1 MLNLASPRPRA
12 TNTGAP
18 ARARAI
24 DNLRRFADRV
34 AAFQATHEPAYTP
47 PAQRPEPALWILHAR

>member
-1 MLNLASPRPRA
+1 MLNLIPSRPRA
-12 TNTGAP
+12 TDSGAH

-34 AAFQATHEPAYTP
+34 AAFRASREPASAP
-47 PAQRPEPALWILHAR
+47 PGERHEPALWILHAR